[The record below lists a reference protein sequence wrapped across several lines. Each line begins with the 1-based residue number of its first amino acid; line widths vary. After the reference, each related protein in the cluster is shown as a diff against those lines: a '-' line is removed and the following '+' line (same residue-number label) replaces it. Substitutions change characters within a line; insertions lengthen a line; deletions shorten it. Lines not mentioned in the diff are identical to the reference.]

1 MSDEHEIIQEL
12 LSGYALHALDDDEL
26 RLAERFLGSHVP
38 GCQECRDAL
47 EGFER
52 VAGELALASDRRQAP
67 RLLLPRLGR
76 ELRSRARVRWPLG
89 VAAGVAVLLVGGLAG
104 LSANLTT
111 RVGRANLRQASE
123 VDFLTTVSD
132 PQSQVIPLGP
142 DESDT
147 TPPGAT
153 PPAEQAHLAA
163 AYLPGS
169 STVFIFGSA
178 PRPRPDKVYEV
189 WVVHQGQFSSAG
201 TFVPDRGG
209 VLVRIKADPSKVD
222 GFLVTE
228 EPRSGSRTPSGHHL
242 GRATIRH

>member
-1 MSDEHEIIQEL
+1 VSDEHEIIQEL

-26 RLAERFLGSHVP
+26 RLVERFLGSHVP

-52 VAGELALASDRRQAP
+52 VAGELALASDRLRVP

-76 ELRSRARVRWPLG
+76 ELRSRVRVRWPLG

-111 RVGRANLRQASE
+111 RVGQANLRQASE

-142 DESDT
+142 DETDT
-147 TPPGAT
+147 T

-163 AYLPGS
+163 AYLPGN

-178 PRPRPDKVYEV
+178 PRPKADRVYEV

-228 EPRSGSRTPSGHHL
+228 EPGSGSRTPTGHHI
-242 GRATIRH
+242 GKATIRH

>member
-1 MSDEHEIIQEL
+1 MSDEHAIIQEL
-12 LSGYALHALDDDEL
+12 LSGYALHALDEDEL
-26 RLAERFLGSHVP
+26 RRVERFLGSHVP
-38 GCQECRDAL
+38 GCPECRDAL
-47 EGFER
+47 QAFER
-52 VAGELALASDRRQAP
+52 VAGELALASERRRVP
-67 RLLLPRLGR
+67 RLLLPRLVR
-76 ELRSRARVRWPLG
+76 DLRSRARVRWPLG

-111 RVGRANLRQASE
+111 RVGQANLRRASE

-132 PQSQVIPLGP
+132 PQSQVIPLAP
-142 DESDT
+142 DDSNGSQGT
-147 TPPGAT
+147 T

-163 AYLPGS
+163 AYLPGG

-178 PRPRPDKVYEV
+178 PRPTPDKVYEV

-228 EPRSGSRTPSGHHL
+228 EPRSGSRLPTGHHI
-242 GRATIRH
+242 GKATLRH

>member
-1 MSDEHEIIQEL
+1 VSDEHEIIQEL

-26 RLAERFLGSHVP
+26 GLVERFLATHVP
-38 GCQECRDAL
+38 RCQDCRDAL

-52 VAGELALASDRRQAP
+52 VAGELALATERLPAP

-104 LSANLTT
+104 LSANLNT

-142 DESDT
+142 DETDT
-147 TPPGAT
+147 TPGSVT

-163 AYLPGS
+163 AYLPGG

-178 PRPRPDKVYEV
+178 PRPKPDDVHQV

-222 GFLVTE
+222 GFLVTV
-228 EPRSGSRTPSGHHL
+228 EPRSGSRAPTGHHIAK
-242 GRATIRH
+242 ATIRH